1 MGLFVAAAPEL
12 VKEKRKNKKQGEKR
26 DVEKRTEVVL
36 EVEKGGDE
44 GERGREEGKEYSCCT
59 VVAGKPMFS
68 EQIDS
73 EVITSCARRQQRQD
87 VAQALIRRASAR

>member
-1 MGLFVAAAPEL
+1 MGLFVAAVPEL

-26 DVEKRTEVVL
+26 DVEERTEVVL
-36 EVEKGGDE
+36 GVEKGGDE
-44 GERGREEGKEYSCCT
+44 CGRGREEGKGRNIP
-59 VVAGKPMFS
+59 VVAGEPMFS

-73 EVITSCARRQQRQD
+73 EVITSCARRQQRED